1 MPPEEVALFVAYGV
15 QLPHF
20 KGQDGACGA
29 MVASTC
35 EIFFRGLARMK

>member
-20 KGQDGACGA
+20 EGEDGACGA
-29 MVASTC
+29 MVASAY
-35 EIFFRGLARMK
+35 ELFFEALIA